1 MANNIVLKTF
11 RGGSVTP
18 LDDAIIQQT
27 VIGTNGIFKGCNV
40 TYARGNVLHV
50 SQGFG
55 MIKGRFFEV
64 YDCEVGVILNSGSGT
79 LQGRL
84 YIHMDLSNA
93 DEPIQLLTETAS
105 VLTDLTGDE
114 DVNFNNTAYDLEL
127 ATFGVTRTG
136 ITNLVPTFEKI
147 TGASGSGGTSS
158 LQRSTEYFKGDFV
171 TCKKS
176 PGWVTLYCT
185 TAGTTAAAEPVE
197 YAGIAQV
204 GDTVQD
210 GTCVFT
216 ARDVVGEIDVLK
228 DLFTDTE
235 TSIAG
240 LEDGLQELREE
251 LNHKAENLPPPV
263 GTIKYSAVDP
273 GEEWLKCD
281 GSFVGEDDYPE
292 LVAVLGKLT
301 PGVDSYTELLKATTS
316 EQVSNLCVVDGTVW
330 VYLVKSKKLVG
341 LTESGKKEIAV
352 AGANELYESTTVDV
366 VLSISGGAL
375 YLGQNGGS
383 STSFILYECASF
395 NGTAESI
402 SMTQLDVAAKAI
414 TASGKTEFA
423 NFCVPRVTIVR
434 GTAYVVLGYS
444 KPYSSGSSYSTS
456 YYGGKVHYVNWTVG
470 DFESTA
476 QLNTGNEFRTYH
488 GSGYAPTTSTHML
501 HALCFTPKND
511 NDLVILCVYEYI
523 YNTTNHGS
531 NTIGSQVYSVS
542 QGVFGTY
549 DANSMLKIQGDAA
562 KEQYMLFFDILCS
575 GKVLPMEKNTIP
587 IAANSECLINVS
599 IEDKHPVFFAARYN
613 PQTVMS
619 KRTITDVSLP
629 SRAKLFKESVC
640 YASTQGLWFI
650 FVGTGLLFGES
661 VVDGPWGY
669 LDTQAAIGAITRF
682 ACLDY
687 NVQKNELCIS
697 GMDSTGIPRVWK
709 LALPDLYSYASD
721 GAWLPR
727 LESDGVPAYIKAK
740 ETETA

>member
-1 MANNIVLKTF
+1 
-11 RGGSVTP
+11 
-18 LDDAIIQQT
+18 
-27 VIGTNGIFKGCNV
+27 
-40 TYARGNVLHV
+40 
-50 SQGFG
+50 
-55 MIKGRFFEV
+55 
-64 YDCEVGVILNSGSGT
+64 
-79 LQGRL
+79 
-84 YIHMDLSNA
+84 
-93 DEPIQLLTETAS
+93 
-105 VLTDLTGDE
+105 
-114 DVNFNNTAYDLEL
+114 
-127 ATFGVTRTG
+127 
-136 ITNLVPTFEKI
+136 
-147 TGASGSGGTSS
+147 
-158 LQRSTEYFKGDFV
+158 
-171 TCKKS
+171 
-176 PGWVTLYCT
+176 
-185 TAGTTAAAEPVE
+185 VE
-197 YAGIAQV
+197 YAGIAEV
-204 GDTVQD
+204 GDRVTD

-235 TSIAG
+235 TSIAS

-281 GSFVGEDDYPE
+281 GSFVSEDDYPE

-316 EQVSNLCVVDGTVW
+316 EQISNLCVVDGTVW
-330 VYLVKSKKLVG
+330 VYLVKSQKLVG
-341 LTESGKKEIAV
+341 LTESGKKEITV
-352 AGANELYESTTVDV
+352 TGATELYESTTVDV

-375 YLGQNGGS
+375 YLGQNGGGAE
-383 STSFILYECASF
+383 SFILYECAAFS
-395 NGTAESI
+395 GATKEAA
-402 SMTQLDVAAKAI
+402 MTKLDVASKKY
-414 TASGKTEFA
+414 TSSNGYGKTEFA
-423 NFCVPRVTIVR
+423 NFCIPRVTVIR
-434 GTAYVVLGYS
+434 GMAYVVLGYS

-456 YYGGKVHYVNWTVG
+456 YSGGKVHYVCWTVG
-470 DFESTA
+470 EFESTA
-476 QLNTGNEFRTYH
+476 QLNTANEFRNYY
-488 GSGYAPTTSTHML
+488 GYGYAMTTATHML

-523 YNTTNHGS
+523 YNTSNHTN
-531 NTIGSQVYSVS
+531 NTIGSQVYSVN

-549 DANSMLKIQGDAA
+549 DSNSMLKIQGAA
-562 KEQYMLFFDILCS
+562 EKEQYMLFYDILCS

-587 IAANSECLINVS
+587 IAANGECLINVS

-629 SRAKLFKESVC
+629 SRARLFKESVC

-661 VVDGPWGY
+661 VADGSWGY
-669 LDTQAAIGAITRF
+669 LDTQTAIGTITRF

-687 NVQKNELCIS
+687 NVQENELCIS
-697 GMDSTGIPRVWK
+697 GMDSTGVPRVWK

-727 LESDGVPAYIKAK
+727 LESDGVPAYIKART
-740 ETETA
+740 TE

>member
-1 MANNIVLKTF
+1 MANNIVLKTY

-18 LDDAIIQQT
+18 QDDAIIQQT

-40 TYARGNVLHV
+40 TYARGNVLSV

-64 YDCEVGVILNSGSGT
+64 YDCEVGVILNTGSGT

-114 DVNFNNTAYDLEL
+114 DVNYNNTAYDLEL

-136 ITNLVPTFEKI
+136 ITNLDATFEKI
-147 TGASGSGGTSS
+147 TGASGSGGASS

-171 TCKKS
+171 TCKNA

-185 TAGTTAAAEPVE
+185 TQGVTAATEPLD
-197 YAGIAQV
+197 YLGIAEV
-204 GDTVQD
+204 GDQVQD
-210 GTCVFT
+210 GSCVFT
-216 ARDVVGEIDVLK
+216 ARDVVGELDILK

-235 TSIAG
+235 NSIAG
-240 LEDGLQELREE
+240 LEGDIEDLREE
-251 LNHKAENLPPPV
+251 LNLKAEEIQPV
-263 GTIKYSAVDP
+263 GAIRYSAAADMGP
-273 GEEWLKCD
+273 DWLKCD
-281 GSFVGEDDYPE
+281 GSFVSEDDYPE
-292 LVAVLGKLT
+292 LVSALGKLT
-301 PGVDSYTELLKATTS
+301 PGVDSYSELLKATVS
-316 EQVSNLCVVDGTVW
+316 EQISNLCIVDGTVW

-341 LTESGKKEIAV
+341 FSENTKKEITV
-352 AGANELYESTTVDV
+352 TGASELYESTTVDE

-375 YLGQNGGS
+375 YLGQNGGGAD
-383 STSFILYECASF
+383 SFILYECATFS
-395 NGTAESI
+395 GATKEAA
-402 SMTQLDVAAKAI
+402 MKKLDVAGKKY
-414 TASGKTEFA
+414 TSSNGNGKTEFA
-423 NFCVPRVTIVR
+423 NFCIPRVAVVR
-434 GTAYVVLGYS
+434 GMAYVVLGYS
-444 KPYSSGSSYSTS
+444 KPYSTGSSYSTTYS
-456 YYGGKVHYVNWTVG
+456 GGRVHYVYWTVG
-470 DFESTA
+470 EFESTA
-476 QLNTGNEFRTYH
+476 QLNIANEFRNYY
-488 GSGYAPTTSTHML
+488 GYGYATTTVTHML

-523 YNTTNHGS
+523 YNTSNHAN

-549 DANSMLKIQGDAA
+549 DANSMLKIQGAA
-562 KEQYMLFFDILCS
+562 EKEQYMLFYDILCS

-587 IAANSECLINVS
+587 IAANGECLINVS
-599 IEDKHPVFFAARYN
+599 IEDKHPAFFFARYN
-613 PQTVMS
+613 PQTVMN
-619 KRTITDVSLP
+619 KRTITDVTLP
-629 SRAKLFKESVC
+629 SRAKLSKESVC

-669 LDTQAAIGAITRF
+669 LDTQTAIGAITRF

-727 LESDGVPAYIKAK
+727 LESDGVPAYIKARS
-740 ETETA
+740 T